1 MYPVENEHFKPKKE
15 PVQRPKDRNT
25 LGKYQEEQKHWCGW
39 YGVRACDLSTQKE
52 EYTGKQRIRSQDELY
67 SRTSS
72 LKTKGQRDSS
82 VAEGLPSMDKGLGS
96 LTSTSQKSK
105 NKNK

>member
-1 MYPVENEHFKPKKE
+1 MYPLENEHFKLKKE
-15 PVQRPKDRNT
+15 PVQRPKVRNT
-25 LGKYQEEQKHWCGW
+25 LGKYQEEQKHWCG
-39 YGVRACDLSTQKE
+39 YAVRACDLGTQKE
-52 EYTGKQRIRSQDELY
+52 EHTGKQRIRSQDELY
-67 SRTSS
+67 SRTPS

-82 VAEGLPSMDKGLGS
+82 VAEGLPSMVEGLGS